1 MKKSSMIRG
10 LSLCVVLVG
19 CLMSCSQPTIS
30 WRMEQMAAP
39 AQMVSGDSIRIVY
52 PVAVGGTVADSI
64 NRTVEQT
71 LNLIVGLEPE
81 PRGDLSQRIDS
92 LLRER
97 NYDTMIRHISYE
109 MLVNGEVEEF
119 GKVASVRL
127 GSYVYLGGAHGLQMA
142 TFLNFDLNSG
152 RKLDRLELFAD
163 TAALWTLNKE
173 AFLRARGADLT
184 DAVLFVAP
192 DELPLPQNIA
202 IDSAGVRMHYNPYE
216 IAPYV
221 FGPTDYLL
229 PMDEVRSLLDPKIS
243 R

>member
-1 MKKSSMIRG
+1 
-10 LSLCVVLVG
+10 
-19 CLMSCSQPTIS
+19 
-30 WRMEQMAAP
+30 MAAP

>member
-1 MKKSSMIRG
+1 
-10 LSLCVVLVG
+10 
-19 CLMSCSQPTIS
+19 
-30 WRMEQMAAP
+30 MAAP

-221 FGPTDYLL
+221 FGSTDYLL